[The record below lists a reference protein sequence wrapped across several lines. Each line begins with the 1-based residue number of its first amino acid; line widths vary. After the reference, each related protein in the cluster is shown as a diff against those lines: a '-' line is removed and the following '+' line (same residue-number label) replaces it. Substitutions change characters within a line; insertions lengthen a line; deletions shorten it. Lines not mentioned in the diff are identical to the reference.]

1 MYLDY
6 YQLALMP
13 FEIGPDPRFLWLGSK
28 HQEAYSIL
36 QHGILE
42 TKGVIV
48 VIGDPGTGKSTLL
61 NAAVAKFGDDICFA
75 KITDPALNELDFFN
89 FAADA
94 FEMGKA
100 VNCKAEFLIQF
111 KEFLKHAGAH
121 SRKLVLVIDEAQRL
135 TPNILEQVRV
145 LLSIETPAQ
154 EAISCILAGQV
165 DLLEMLKENRGLQ
178 QRVYFSHI
186 IQPLTQSET
195 NDYVAHRLKVAGTD
209 DPIFDSTALQKVF
222 QLSGGIPRL
231 VNILCD
237 QALLRG
243 YFHHKKKIGPE
254 LIHESMVNL
263 PIQLKAHKEVAA
275 GVKGLKS
282 AGHPNPTRVMGEN
295 KTHNSKPA
303 LKNSEIRSSS
313 RKTVYWAI
321 FALIVVL
328 TLAAYFYP
336 YDRFWAASTGLKT
349 DDTGIADRSA
359 HPAETLQG
367 GDEIDRLQSQIA
379 ELKKKLESAELEKS
393 IGEEKA
399 LTNQIAAELSSRR
412 AAIADLQK
420 WIEDGRSA
428 QLKLET
434 ELHNIRQENSRLQS
448 LLQEIKSQK
457 PEAPPALSPP
467 IAPETGPPP
476 TVSSNTA
483 GAVRDPADVI
493 DFIIDKKSRK
503 P

>member
-1 MYLDY
+1 M
-6 YQLALMP
+6 Q
-13 FEIGPDPRFLWLGSK
+13 S
-28 HQEAYSIL
+28 
-36 QHGILE
+36 
-42 TKGVIV
+42 
-48 VIGDPGTGKSTLL
+48 
-61 NAAVAKFGDDICFA
+61 
-75 KITDPALNELDFFN
+75 
-89 FAADA
+89 
-94 FEMGKA
+94 
-100 VNCKAEFLIQF
+100 
-111 KEFLKHAGAH
+111 
-121 SRKLVLVIDEAQRL
+121 LV

-165 DLLEMLKENRGLQ
+165 DLMEMLKENRGLQ

-467 IAPETGPPP
+467 IAP
-476 TVSSNTA
+476 
-483 GAVRDPADVI
+483 
-493 DFIIDKKSRK
+493 
-503 P
+503 